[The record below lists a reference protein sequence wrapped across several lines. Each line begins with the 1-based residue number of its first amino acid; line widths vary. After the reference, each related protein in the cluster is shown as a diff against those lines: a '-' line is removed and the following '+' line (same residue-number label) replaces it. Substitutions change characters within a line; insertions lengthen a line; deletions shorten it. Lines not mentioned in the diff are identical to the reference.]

1 MSSRSQ
7 WRRFNE
13 SLEAEEQEPER
24 ADQTDQLADE
34 RKTFAGRVR
43 FLVLLFAIFGLV
55 VLTRLLLS
63 QVIGGNSDT
72 DRVLAQ
78 TVDTSRGRIV
88 DSNGL
93 LLAMDTFSWEIYVDP
108 QLAEREQPNAE
119 EISEYAALIG
129 GITPAAL
136 TEALSESGTVA
147 VVARGVTEQQC
158 LTASNHADIP
168 RWIWCDGKRKRLYP
182 HSSLAAHVLGYV
194 DADQNGSAGIEASYD
209 GWLRTTGTWA
219 SSRLPGSPQPLPE
232 TLKTYLP
239 SAGGR
244 DLVLNLNAALQYRV
258 EQALAAALIRYEAKS
273 GTIIVMDPRT
283 GAMLALANL
292 PTFDPNN
299 LAQFTQGEWKNIAIN
314 EFYEPGSVFKPIT
327 YAAAVDSGRLSPDE
341 MLYDDGSLSL
351 DGQTITNAESLVYGR
366 ITASQ
371 ALAKSV
377 NVVAAKLCLDMG
389 SDTFYR
395 YVRQFGFGK
404 VTEADSD
411 MEIAGI
417 VKWPG
422 TKYWSRYDQAAN
434 SFGQGISVTP
444 LQMANAIAAIANGG
458 NLMQPQFVQGLVY
471 DGQLYALPPR
481 MLGRAIKPETARSLT
496 EMMTF
501 TVDSYALGPTL
512 VPGYRVAGKT
522 GTAEVPGSE
531 GYTSSLTITSFV
543 GFLPAAKP
551 QLLVLVKLAEP
562 KNSRWAEQVALPV
575 FSEVAQDAV
584 EILKIAPDDRLPQ
597 DVR

>member
-1 MSSRSQ
+1 MSPSSQ

-13 SLEAEEQEPER
+13 TLEAEAQEPEK
-24 ADQTDQLADE
+24 TDQATQQAAE
-34 RKTFAGRVR
+34 RKTFAVRVR
-43 FLVLLFAIFGLV
+43 FLVLLFCVFGLI
-55 VLTRLLLS
+55 VLTRLVLS
-63 QVIGGNSDT
+63 QVVGVTAQSSA
-72 DRVLAQ
+72 VLAQ
-78 TVDTSRGRIV
+78 TIDTSRGRIV

-108 QLAEREQPNAE
+108 QAARRNRPTAEKIN
-119 EISEYAALIG
+119 EYAALIG
-129 GITPAAL
+129 GIAPETL
-136 TEALSESGTVA
+136 TEALSKPGTLA
-147 VVARGVTEQQC
+147 VVGRGVSEQQC
-158 LTASNHADIP
+158 LTASDHMDIP
-168 RWIWCDGKRKRLYP
+168 AWIWCDGKRKRQYL
-182 HSSLAAHVLGYV
+182 HGSLAAHVLGFV
-194 DADQNGSAGIEASYD
+194 DADQTGHAGVEASYD
-209 GWLRTTGTWA
+209 DWLRTAGTWT
-219 SSRLPGSPQPLPE
+219 SERLPGSPQSLPE

-244 DLVLNLNAALQYRV
+244 DLVLHLNSALQYRV
-258 EQALAAALIRYEAKS
+258 EKALSAALTRYEAKS

-283 GAMLALANL
+283 GALIALANL

-299 LAQFTQGEWKNIAIN
+299 YAQFTQGEWKNIAIN

-327 YAAAVDSGRLSPDE
+327 YAAALETGRVSPDDT
-341 MLYDDGSLSL
+341 LYDDGSLSL
-351 DGQTITNAESLVYGR
+351 DGQIINNAENLVYGT
-366 ITASQ
+366 ITARQ

-377 NVVAAKLCLDMG
+377 NVVTAELCLDMG

-404 VTEADSD
+404 VTEVDSD

-417 VKWPG
+417 VKWSG

-444 LQMANAIAAIANGG
+444 LQMANAIAAVANGG
-458 NLMQPQFVQGLVY
+458 NLMQPQFVQGLAY

-481 MLGRAIKPETARSLT
+481 TLGRAIKPETAHTLT

-501 TVDSYALGPTL
+501 TVDNYALGPTL

-522 GTAEVPGSE
+522 GTAQIPGSE

-543 GFLPAAKP
+543 GFLPAAEPK
-551 QLLVLVKLAEP
+551 LLILVKLAEP

-575 FSEVAQDAV
+575 FGEVAQDAV
-584 EILKIAPDDRLPQ
+584 EILRIAPDNRLP
-597 DVR
+597 

>member
-1 MSSRSQ
+1 MSPNSQ

-13 SLEAEEQEPER
+13 TLEAEAQEPEK
-24 ADQTDQLADE
+24 ADQATQQAAE
-34 RKTFAGRVR
+34 RKTFAVRVR
-43 FLVLLFAIFGLV
+43 FLVLLFAIFGLI
-55 VLTRLLLS
+55 VLTRLVLS
-63 QVIGGNSDT
+63 QVVGVTAQSSS
-72 DRVLAQ
+72 VLAQ
-78 TVDTSRGRIV
+78 TIDTSRGRIV

-108 QLAEREQPNAE
+108 QAARRARPTAEK
-119 EISEYAALIG
+119 ITEYAALIG
-129 GITPAAL
+129 GITPEKL
-136 TEALSESGTVA
+136 TEAVSKPGTIA
-147 VVARGVTEQQC
+147 VVGRGVSEQQC
-158 LTASNHADIP
+158 LTASDHPDIP
-168 RWIWCDGKRKRLYP
+168 AWIWCDGKRKRQYL
-182 HSSLAAHVLGYV
+182 HGSLAAHVLGFV
-194 DADQNGSAGIEASYD
+194 DADQTGHAGVEASYD
-209 GWLRTTGTWA
+209 DWLRTAGTWT
-219 SSRLPGSPQPLPE
+219 SDRLPGSPQSLPE

-244 DLVLNLNAALQYRV
+244 DLVLHLNSALQYRV
-258 EQALAAALIRYEAKS
+258 EKALSAALTRYEAKS

-283 GAMLALANL
+283 GAVIALANL

-299 LAQFTQGEWKNIAIN
+299 YAQFTQGEWKNIAIN

-327 YAAAVDSGRLSPDE
+327 YAAALESGRVSPDDT
-341 MLYDDGSLSL
+341 LYDSGSLSL
-351 DGQTITNAESLVYGR
+351 DGQTINNAENLVYGS
-366 ITASQ
+366 ITARQ

-377 NVVAAKLCLDMG
+377 NVVTAELCLDMG

-404 VTEADSD
+404 VTEVDSD

-417 VKWPG
+417 VKWSG

-444 LQMANAIAAIANGG
+444 LQMANAIAAVANGG
-458 NLMQPQFVQGLVY
+458 SLMQPQFVQGLVY
-471 DGQLYALPPR
+471 DGQLYTLPPR
-481 MLGRAIKPETARSLT
+481 TLGRAIKPETAHTLT

-501 TVDSYALGPTL
+501 TVDNYALGPTL

-522 GTAEVPGSE
+522 GTAQIPGSE

-543 GFLPAAKP
+543 GFLPAAEPK
-551 QLLVLVKLAEP
+551 LLILVKLAEP

-575 FSEVAQDAV
+575 FGEVAQDAV
-584 EILKIAPDDRLPQ
+584 EILRIAPDNRLP
-597 DVR
+597 